1 MMSKKLNFVNVS
13 AALVVVLGMNLLVF
27 AGDNETRLETRL
39 TSTAE
44 GPAKR
49 VQPAAPALASG
60 KAKFEMRPD
69 RIRLSVEV
77 EDVVASEEV
86 EVFVNG
92 ASIGTVAIDAAGG
105 ADINLDSR
113 DGDSVPIL
121 KAGHL
126 VEVRATSDGALI
138 LSGMLE
144 SK

>member
-1 MMSKKLNFVNVS
+1 MMSKNVFVNAC
-13 AALVVVLGMNLLVF
+13 AALVVVLGTNLPVF
-27 AGDNETRLETRL
+27 AGDDETKLETRL
-39 TSTAE
+39 ISTSE
-44 GPAKR
+44 GEP
-49 VQPAAPALASG
+49 LASG

-77 EDVVASEEV
+77 EDVFATEEV

-113 DGDSVPIL
+113 DGDTVPIL
-121 KAGHL
+121 EAGDL

-144 SK
+144 PK